1 MNEVPNTPNQRFSER
16 NAVLL
21 KAGLIAVITLLLLI
35 PTAMINGLVH
45 DRESTKNQA
54 INEVGKKWGLGQTLT
69 GPFVTV
75 PYTITEKRYSP
86 RDSTNVWV
94 DRTEY
99 LNMLPESLAI
109 SGSIAPEKRY
119 RGIYEV
125 IVYNSDI
132 TLSGDFALLAPETF
146 NINPKDLQLDKAY
159 LSFGISDLKGI
170 EDQISLEWGNEN
182 KIFNPGTVTSDLLS
196 SGINVPL
203 SLSLNSNNELITRPF
218 NFNVKLK
225 GSEYIN
231 FVPVGKVTDVELI
244 SDWNNPSFDGPFL
257 PDSREIDED
266 GFTAQWNVLH
276 LNRNYPQA
284 WIGSQHNVKGSAFG
298 VNLLIPVDSYQK
310 SERSI
315 KYAILFIGLTFLV
328 FFFIEIINKK
338 RVHPIQYILVGLAL
352 CLFYTLLLSISE
364 HTSFNIAYG
373 ISTFLTIGLISTYTK
388 TVLKSNALTGLMGGI
403 LIILYLFIF
412 IIIQLQDYALL
423 MGSIGLFIILGLVM
437 YFSRKIDW
445 YQINNDAKL

>member
-1 MNEVPNTPNQRFSER
+1 M
-16 NAVLL
+16 
-21 KAGLIAVITLLLLI
+21 IT
-35 PTAMINGLVH
+35 
-45 DRESTKNQA
+45 K
-54 INEVGKKWGLGQTLT
+54 
-69 GPFVTV
+69 
-75 PYTITEKRYSP
+75 
-86 RDSTNVWV
+86 
-94 DRTEY
+94 
-99 LNMLPESLAI
+99 
-109 SGSIAPEKRY
+109 
-119 RGIYEV
+119 
-125 IVYNSDI
+125 
-132 TLSGDFALLAPETF
+132 
-146 NINPKDLQLDKAY
+146 
-159 LSFGISDLKGI
+159 
-170 EDQISLEWGNEN
+170 
-182 KIFNPGTVTSDLLS
+182 
-196 SGINVPL
+196 
-203 SLSLNSNNELITRPF
+203 PF

-231 FVPVGKVTDVELI
+231 FVPVGKVTDIELS

-257 PDSREIDED
+257 PDSREIDDD
-266 GFTAQWNVLH
+266 GFTAHWNVLH

-284 WIGSQHNVKGSAFG
+284 WIGAQHKVKDSAFG

-373 ISTFLTIGLISTYTK
+373 ISTLLTIGLISTYTK

-445 YQINNDAKL
+445 YQINNETKL